1 MDTTELIDKL
11 EDFFGLSSK
20 KKKKKKEKLLKIIRK
35 LENKKSTLDAE
46 IMEAS
51 KRDETTPGYHDMQHE
66 FKVIR
71 RLIKKAK
78 KQHQKIY
85 QQELPDRE

>member
-35 LENKKSTLDAE
+35 LENKKSSLDVAVR
-46 IMEAS
+46 EAS
-51 KRDETTPGYHDMQHE
+51 KLDETSSRYHDMQHE

-78 KQHQKIY
+78 KQYLKINE
-85 QQELPDRE
+85 QELTDPE